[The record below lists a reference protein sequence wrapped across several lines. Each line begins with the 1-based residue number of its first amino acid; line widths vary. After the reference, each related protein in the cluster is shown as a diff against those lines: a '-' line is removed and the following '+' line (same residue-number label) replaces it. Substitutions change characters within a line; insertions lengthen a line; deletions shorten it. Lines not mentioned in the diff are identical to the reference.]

1 MSSVR
6 KLHINSV
13 SPGEK
18 LARPI
23 LQENGNIL
31 LGAGVELNQRFID
44 RLANLGVDMLFIEDP
59 LTDGLEPATAIS
71 DDTRKQASQAIFNTM
86 NTLMKQ
92 PVIKGRT
99 IAPEMG
105 RTFRKV
111 FGDIIQDLMRREDVM
126 VSLTNIHV
134 ADSYLF
140 HHSLNVAIL
149 AGIMGLA
156 KGYNRNQLEEL
167 GMGALMFDV
176 GMIRLPKELLA
187 KTGTFTPDERRQME
201 RHTEE
206 GFNIIRAQHDISL
219 LSAHCALQHHER
231 YDGSGYPRKL
241 KRDEIHEYA
250 QIVAIADVYD
260 ALTSARPH
268 RKRFTPTEAIEFLFA
283 AGNTYFDLELI
294 KIFCRHIS
302 IYPVATTVLL
312 SSGQIGVVALN
323 NPLAVNRPIV
333 RIIKEPDGTLPT
345 AAYQIDLKDE
355 HSLLI
360 VREV

>member
-1 MSSVR
+1 MRKMHITSVA
-6 KLHINSV
+6 
-13 SPGEK
+13 PGER

-23 LQENGNIL
+23 LQENGNVL

-44 RLANLGVDMLFIEDP
+44 RLMGLGIDILFIDDP
-59 LTDGLEPATAIS
+59 LTEGLEPSAAIQ
-71 DDTRKQASQAIFNTM
+71 DDTRKRATESIFKTM
-86 NTLMKQ
+86 TSIMDQ

-99 IAPEMG
+99 IAPELG

-111 FGDIIQDLMRREDVM
+111 FGDIVQDLVGREEVM

-167 GMGALMFDV
+167 GMGALLFDI
-176 GMIRLPKELLA
+176 GMTRIPKELLK
-187 KTGTFTPDERRQME
+187 KTGPYAPAERLQMQK
-201 RHTEE
+201 HTEE
-206 GFNIIRAQHDISL
+206 GFNLIRAQHDISL
-219 LSAHCALQHHER
+219 LSAHCAFQHHER

-294 KIFCRHIS
+294 QIFCRHIS
-302 IYPVATTVLL
+302 IYPVATTVQLNT
-312 SSGQIGVVALN
+312 GQIAVVAVN
-323 NPLAVNRPIV
+323 NPLAVHRPVV
-333 RIIKEPDGTLPT
+333 RIIREADGSSPP

-355 HSLLI
+355 HGLMI
-360 VREV
+360 VKEV

>member
-1 MSSVR
+1 MR
-6 KLHINSV
+6 KIHINSV
-13 SPGEK
+13 APGEK

-23 LQENGNIL
+23 LQDNGNVL
-31 LGAGVELNQRFID
+31 LGAGVELSQRFID
-44 RLANLGVDMLFIEDP
+44 RLAGMGIDMVYIDDP
-59 LTDGLEPATAIS
+59 LTEGLEPTLAIQ
-71 DDTRKQASQAIFNTM
+71 DETRKKATDAIFKTM
-86 NTLMKQ
+86 TTIMAQ

-99 IAPEMG
+99 IAPELG

-111 FGDIIQDLMRREDVM
+111 FGDIIQDLTHREDVM

-167 GMGALMFDV
+167 GMGALLFDV
-176 GMIRLPKELLA
+176 GMTRIPKELIS
-187 KTGTFTPDERRQME
+187 KPGIYTPSERQVME
-201 RHTEE
+201 RHAEE

-231 YDGSGYPRKL
+231 YDGTGYPRKL

-250 QIVAIADVYD
+250 QIISIADVYD
-260 ALTSARPH
+260 ALTSSRYH
-268 RKRFTPTEAIEFLFA
+268 RKRYTPTEAIEFLFA

-294 KIFCRHIS
+294 KIFCKHIS
-302 IYPVATTVLL
+302 IYPVATTVQL
-312 SSGQIGVVALN
+312 STGQIAVVALN
-323 NPLAVNRPIV
+323 DPLAVHRPLV
-333 RIIKEPDGTLPT
+333 RIIREPDGSTP
-345 AAYQIDLKDE
+345 AAVYSIDLKEE
-355 HSLLI
+355 HSI
-360 VREV
+360 MIIKEV

>member
-1 MSSVR
+1 MR
-6 KLHINSV
+6 KIHINSV
-13 SPGEK
+13 APGET

-23 LQENGNIL
+23 LQENGNVL
-31 LGAGVELNQRFID
+31 LGAGVELSQRFID
-44 RLANLGVDMLFIEDP
+44 RLMGLGIDMLFIDDP
-59 LTDGLEPATAIS
+59 LTEGLEPPSAIQ
-71 DDTRKQASQAIFNTM
+71 DDTRKRASDTIFKTM
-86 NTLMKQ
+86 TSIMDQ

-99 IAPEMG
+99 IAPELG

-111 FGDIIQDLMRREDVM
+111 FGDIVQDLVRRQEVM

-167 GMGALMFDV
+167 GMGALMFDI
-176 GMIRLPKELLA
+176 GMTRIPKELLK
-187 KTGTFTPDERRQME
+187 KTGAYTPAERSQME
-201 RHTEE
+201 KHTEE

-241 KRDEIHEYA
+241 KREEIHEYA
-250 QIVAIADVYD
+250 QIVGIADVYD

-283 AGNTYFDLELI
+283 AGNTYFDLDLI

-312 SSGQIGVVALN
+312 STGQIAVVAVN
-323 NPLAVNRPIV
+323 NPLAVHRPIV
-333 RIIKEPDGTLPT
+333 RIIREPDGAPPP

-355 HSLLI
+355 HSLMI
-360 VREV
+360 VKEV